1 MLAYPDNLFIRYS
14 FPSVSWGPGLIH
26 VFAATRQ
33 KIQIKQPA
41 CLSTYLSFYLDLSI
55 RLPTNCLFL
64 GGTAFMQLFSLLKG
78 LGIKYSFRN
87 LWREG
92 RECKVARYKVSNSVF
107 APYPSCC
114 CFCFFLFVDEIQ
126 QSGNT
131 AGTEVI

>member
-14 FPSVSWGPGLIH
+14 FPSVRWGPGLIH

-87 LWREG
+87 LWREC